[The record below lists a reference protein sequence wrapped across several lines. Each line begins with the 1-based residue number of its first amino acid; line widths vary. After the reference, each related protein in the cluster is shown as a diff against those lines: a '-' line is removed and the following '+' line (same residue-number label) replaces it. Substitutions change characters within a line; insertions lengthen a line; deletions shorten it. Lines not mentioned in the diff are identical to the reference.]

1 MKRTSIYLSESQAK
15 RLKGIAKKTGLEV
28 SKIIRRM
35 IDEGLKEHDETDSL
49 GYIPKKH
56 LKK

>member
-1 MKRTSIYLSESQAK
+1 MKRTSIYLSEFQAK
-15 RLKGIAKKTGLEV
+15 RLKAITRKTGLGV
-28 SKIIRRM
+28 SEIVRRM

-49 GYIPKKH
+49 GYIPKKK